1 MRTTTR
7 RRLDMGLLAGGAL
20 VVGVSGLIGAAAG
33 KVEKIDAVWTRA
45 AVRADGSAQVLE
57 VIDWDFGW
65 ATDKHGIFRQIPDLP
80 VDTPVTVEADAPDQ
94 LAVTSEANGT
104 RLRIGDPNTTVSG
117 KHRYELE
124 YLLPGVVREN
134 TLDWETFG
142 YQWDVDIDEAEV
154 HVTAPFDLTDPVCS
168 QGRPGS
174 TAPCDVELVE
184 PGHLVARVENLDA
197 GEGVSIEAR
206 TGGDLAA
213 TPSLP
218 EPPTERPSD
227 DGTGL
232 GPPAALAAAATV
244 AAALPASRLVRRA
257 GRERISSG
265 GAADVAYTG
274 YGRSS
279 AASAP
284 VTSPAGAGPGRA
296 ALPPFPLPPFPPPPS
311 SPRPGSPH
319 PGSPPPAGYQPSAIG
334 PPVAGPPGWL
344 PAGEMRIDE
353 KDLAEMATTEFA
365 PPAELTAA
373 QGGILLTESVRN
385 EHKVA
390 WLVQAAIDGAVDI
403 EEEGD
408 RATGLRRTGP
418 GDAEAQPVLDA
429 AFGGRD
435 HISLGTY
442 DRRFS
447 TGWTRLGQDL
457 EEWRRHSG
465 LWDDAADR
473 RRIAVR
479 VLGGV
484 GCVVGELMVL
494 GGAFAASML
503 GAPWLALVL
512 VGAVVAGAGLACLVR
527 GWELRVRTPAGSGL
541 WLRVESFR
549 RFLAGSEAYHAE
561 EAARR
566 GVLREYTA
574 WALALGEIDRWA
586 NAVRMATNIPSDA
599 GLSYAYL
606 GPALLASTVSAA
618 TAPSSSSGVGGFG
631 GGSVGGGAGGG
642 GGGSW

>member
-7 RRLDMGLLAGGAL
+7 RRLDMGLLGGGAL
-20 VVGVSGLIGAAAG
+20 VVGVSGLIGAAG
-33 KVEKIDAVWTRA
+33 GQVEKIDAVWTRA
-45 AVRADGSAQVLE
+45 SVNSDGSAQVLE

-65 ATDKHGIFRQIPDLP
+65 ATDKHGIFREIPDLP

-94 LAVTSEANGT
+94 LAVTSEPNGT

-117 KHRYELE
+117 KHRYELD

-142 YQWDVDIDEAEV
+142 TQWDVDIDEAEV

-168 QGRPGS
+168 QGRSGS
-174 TAPCDVELVE
+174 AAPCDVELVE
-184 PGHLVARVENLDA
+184 PGHLVARVEGLDS

-206 TGGDLAA
+206 TGSDLAA
-213 TPSLP
+213 APALP
-218 EPPTERPSD
+218 EPPTDRPTD

-232 GPPAALAAAATV
+232 GPPAALAAAGTA

-265 GAADVAYTG
+265 GAADVAYAG
-274 YGRSS
+274 YGRTG
-279 AASAP
+279 AP
-284 VTSPAGAGPGRA
+284 SVPATSPAGAGPGPA
-296 ALPPFPLPPFPPPPS
+296 APPSFPLRS
-311 SPRPGSPH
+311 GSRPVD
-319 PGSPPPAGYQPSAIG
+319 GYEPSAIG

-353 KDLAEMATTEFA
+353 SELADMATTEFA
-365 PPAELTAA
+365 PPAELTPA

-390 WLVQAAIDGAVDI
+390 WLVQTAIDGAVDI
-403 EEEGD
+403 EEDGD

-418 GDAEAQPVLDA
+418 GDAQAQHVLDA

-435 HISLGTY
+435 HISLGKY
-442 DRRFS
+442 DRQFS
-447 TGWTRLGQDL
+447 RGWAHLGQDL
-457 EEWRRHSG
+457 EEWRRTSG
-465 LWDDAADR
+465 LWDHNADR
-473 RRIAVR
+473 RRIVVR

-484 GCVVGELMVL
+484 AFVVGELMVL
-494 GGAFAASML
+494 GGALAANMV
-503 GAPWLALVL
+503 GPGWLAVVL
-512 VGAVVAGAGLACLVR
+512 VGALVAGGGLACLVR

-586 NAVRMATNIPSDA
+586 NAVRKATNIPSDA
-599 GLSYAYL
+599 GLAYAYM
-606 GPALLASTVSAA
+606 GPALLASTTSAA
-618 TAPSSSSGVGGFG
+618 TAPSSSGGGGFG